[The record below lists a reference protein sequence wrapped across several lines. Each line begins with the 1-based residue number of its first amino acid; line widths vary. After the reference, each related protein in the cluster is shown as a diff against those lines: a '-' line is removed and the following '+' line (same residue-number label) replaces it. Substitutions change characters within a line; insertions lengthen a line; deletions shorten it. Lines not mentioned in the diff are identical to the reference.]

1 MGCLAEDRSSEAFF
15 GIAFC
20 AFYYEN
26 AAVIFSEKGS
36 ELLLIIEIKASIGCL
51 NWFLMSNQKKRT
63 LVKVR

>member
-1 MGCLAEDRSSEAFF
+1 MGCLAEPVQKAFF

-26 AAVIFSEKGS
+26 ATVIFSEKRS

-51 NWFLMSNQKKRT
+51 NWFLMANQKKRT
-63 LVKVR
+63 LVKGR